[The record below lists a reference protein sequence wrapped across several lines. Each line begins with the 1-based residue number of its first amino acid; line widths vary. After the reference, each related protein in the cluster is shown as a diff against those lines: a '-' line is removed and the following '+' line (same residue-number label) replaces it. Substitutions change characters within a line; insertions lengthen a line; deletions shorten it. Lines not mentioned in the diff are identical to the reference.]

1 MPNIPYGKK
10 GIYIYLDKEIH
21 SKLLNFIKKK
31 YKSSIYGALSY
42 EIEEAIKYYLETAEM
57 HTKTRKLENPSLP
70 RSHKVALQI
79 VDLLRERGYH
89 KEVSVEEVYKAIEEV
104 RGSDPRT
111 KKKWL
116 KFMIDHGYLGWKT
129 HRILEISPALSE
141 AEKFFSNLKPKE
153 DFYEYRTSGGLN

>member
-1 MPNIPYGKK
+1 MPNVPDGKK
-10 GIYIYLDKEIH
+10 GIYIYLDEEVYFE
-21 SKLLNFIKKK
+21 LLNFIKKK

-42 EIEEAIKYYLETAEM
+42 EIEEAIKYYLEMAEV
-57 HTKTRKLENPSLP
+57 HTNTRKLENPSLP

-116 KFMIDHGYLGWKT
+116 KFMIDHGYLRWKT

-153 DFYEYRTSGGLN
+153 DFYEHRTTGSLN

>member
-1 MPNIPYGKK
+1 MNG
-10 GIYIYLDKEIH
+10 DH
-21 SKLLNFIKKK
+21 FFRLNFSEKQILDLAARFLIARSCLFTCK
-31 YKSSIYGALSY
+31 
-42 EIEEAIKYYLETAEM
+42 M
-57 HTKTRKLENPSLP
+57 HTNTRKLENSSLP

-111 KKKWL
+111 KRKWL

-129 HRILEISPALSE
+129 HRILEISPALLE
-141 AEKFFSNLKPKE
+141 AEKFFSNLKP
-153 DFYEYRTSGGLN
+153 

>member
-1 MPNIPYGKK
+1 MPNIPNGKK
-10 GIYIYLDKEIH
+10 GIYIYLDEEVYFE
-21 SKLLNFIKKK
+21 LLNFIKKK

-42 EIEEAIKYYLETAEM
+42 EIEEAIKYYLEMAEM
-57 HTKTRKLENPSLP
+57 HTNTRKLENPSLP

-116 KFMIDHGYLGWKT
+116 KFMIDHGYLRWKT

-141 AEKFFSNLKPKE
+141 AEKFFSNLKFKK
-153 DFYEYRTSGGLN
+153 DFYEHRTAGSLN